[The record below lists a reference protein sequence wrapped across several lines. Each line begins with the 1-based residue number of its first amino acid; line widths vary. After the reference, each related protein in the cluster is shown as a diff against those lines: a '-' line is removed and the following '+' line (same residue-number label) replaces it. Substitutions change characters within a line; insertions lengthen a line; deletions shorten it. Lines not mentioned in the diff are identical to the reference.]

1 MVEFSELM
9 SPIIF
14 QGNSRFAFRDPAAAC
29 HHGRFYL
36 YFTLSEMADDGGFYN
51 MTAMS
56 ISDDLANWSEPR
68 VLTPRDRTLN
78 FSSPGNIV
86 SHRGQWVLCLQTYPT
101 PKNERFGDS
110 SSRIFV
116 MRSTDLLNWSEP
128 ELMLV
133 KGCNVPVENV
143 GRMIDPFL
151 LQDADEPGKWWCFY
165 KQNGVSMSFSH
176 DLERWTYTGRANAG
190 ENVTVIRQRDE
201 YVMFHSPENGIGVKR
216 SKRPDRWGADVQLL
230 TLGQKDWPW
239 AQGRLTA
246 ATVIDVTGEPRV
258 GKHLMFFH
266 SDSPEGQRKH
276 PAHGEASLAVAWS
289 DDLTTWDWPGK
300 TFSNNRVPAK
310 ANSRA

>member
-1 MVEFSELM
+1 MIEFSKLK

-14 QGNSRFAFRDPAAAC
+14 HGNDRFAFRDPAAVC
-29 HHGRFYL
+29 HDGRFYL
-36 YFTLSEMADDGGFYN
+36 YFTLAETVDDGGYYN

-86 SHRGQWVLCLQTYPT
+86 LYNGLWVLCLQSYPT
-101 PKNERFGDS
+101 PKKEIFGDH
-110 SSRIFV
+110 SSRIFL
-116 MRSTDLLNWSEP
+116 MRSTDLINWSDP
-128 ELMLV
+128 ELMKV
-133 KGCNVPVENV
+133 KGSHVPVENM

-151 LQDADEPGKWWCFY
+151 LPDVAEPGKWWCFY
-165 KQNGVSMSFSH
+165 KQDGVSMSFSH
-176 DLERWTYTGRANAG
+176 DLKTWTYVGRADAG

-216 SKRPDRWGADVQLL
+216 SKRPDKWGTDVQLL

-239 AQGRLTA
+239 SQGRLTA
-246 ATVIDVTGEPRV
+246 ATVIDMTGEPKV
-258 GKHLMFFH
+258 GKYIMFFH
-266 SDSPEGQRKH
+266 GDTSEGQRKQA
-276 PAHGEASLAVAWS
+276 AHGAASLAVAWS

-300 TFSNNRVPAK
+300 TLSNNWIQAT